1 MRPTSRLTWLLLVAV
16 APAASAQ
23 ETASDT
29 LLTVNHYLDW
39 EQVADPQ
46 ISPDGAQIVY
56 TRRWVDKLEDKWE
69 SALWIMSAD
78 GSHNRFLVKGSDARW
93 SPDGTRIL
101 YLADGDPKGTQL
113 FVRWM
118 DAEGASSQVTRVTEK
133 PADPRWAPD
142 GKAIA
147 FVMLVPDS
155 TAWSIS
161 LPKAPEGAKWTPAPR
176 VVDGLHYRQDR
187 VGYMTQGFT
196 HLFLVPA
203 DGGTPRALTNGRW
216 NVGARFDGLVLG
228 AGYDWTPDGRTIVF
242 DGLRDTTW
250 DRQYQVSRIYGL
262 DVASG
267 TIRPLVSRPGFWA
280 NPVVSPDGR
289 SVAFTG
295 YDSTGQTHRTSD
307 LWVMGIDGSG
317 ARDVSKSLDRDPIDL
332 RWAPDGKNV
341 YFAAGDRG
349 SINVRSADLAGG
361 VRDVTQGVQVAS
373 LSSLSRTLVGVGMR
387 SDPDHP
393 PDVVRLDLRRGG
405 GLTRLTDVNDDVL
418 ANKRLAK
425 VEEVWYE
432 SSAGARVQGWIVK
445 PPGFE
450 PARKYP
456 LILEIHGGPFAMYNV
471 AFSYMFQNFAANG
484 YVVLYVNPR
493 GSTGYGDAFSNAI
506 DHNYPGPDYDDLMA
520 GVDAVIGKGYV
531 DTTRMY
537 VSGCSGGG
545 VLSSWVIGHTGR
557 FAGAAV
563 RCPVIDW
570 ISMAGQ
576 TDIPLFTYSFFHQA
590 FWDKPDE
597 WLAHSSLMQV
607 GHVTTPT
614 LLMTGE
620 LDRRTPI
627 PQTEEFYAA
636 LKVRGVPTVM
646 LRFNDEYHGTGSKPS
661 NFMRTQ
667 LYMMSWFQKYRRAG
681 AEPATGAGNR

>member
-1 MRPTSRLTWLLLVAV
+1 MDRTSQLPQAPRGLDDSHRARRLGAARGRAGDDVHTGGPEPRDLDELPRPRSRGQRGGVARVVRVGFLHPAAGALLDGAAGRVVLNSRGGRSMRRTLPLALVLLVGPSLAR
-16 APAASAQ
+16 PLPAQ
-23 ETASDT
+23 ETASDS

-56 TRRWVDKLEDKWE
+56 TRRWVNKLEDKWE
-69 SALWIMSAD
+69 SALWIMNVD

-101 YLADGDPKGTQL
+101 YLADGEPKGTQL

-133 PADPRWAPD
+133 PGDPRWAPD

-161 LPKAPEGAKWTPAPR
+161 LPKPPEGAKWTPAPR
-176 VVDGLHYRQDR
+176 VVDELHYRQDR
-187 VGYMTQGFT
+187 VGYMTQGYT

-203 DGGTPRALTNGRW
+203 DGGTARALTNGHW

-228 AGYDWTPDGRTIVF
+228 AGYDWTPDGRTILF

-418 ANKRLAK
+418 ANK
-425 VEEVWYE
+425 
-432 SSAGARVQGWIVK
+432 
-445 PPGFE
+445 
-450 PARKYP
+450 
-456 LILEIHGGPFAMYNV
+456 
-471 AFSYMFQNFAANG
+471 
-484 YVVLYVNPR
+484 
-493 GSTGYGDAFSNAI
+493 
-506 DHNYPGPDYDDLMA
+506 
-520 GVDAVIGKGYV
+520 
-531 DTTRMY
+531 
-537 VSGCSGGG
+537 
-545 VLSSWVIGHTGR
+545 
-557 FAGAAV
+557 
-563 RCPVIDW
+563 
-570 ISMAGQ
+570 
-576 TDIPLFTYSFFHQA
+576 
-590 FWDKPDE
+590 
-597 WLAHSSLMQV
+597 
-607 GHVTTPT
+607 
-614 LLMTGE
+614 
-620 LDRRTPI
+620 
-627 PQTEEFYAA
+627 
-636 LKVRGVPTVM
+636 
-646 LRFNDEYHGTGSKPS
+646 
-661 NFMRTQ
+661 
-667 LYMMSWFQKYRRAG
+667 
-681 AEPATGAGNR
+681 